1 VSEREASRPKS
12 FVERQ
17 VNAHWLQVGRGDPTL
32 MTVTHTP
39 NGIVTHVVAAETSK
53 VPEVQMEQGRVVT
66 KVDTA
71 DYGTVLSVLGGPAVV
86 EVALHTSPEQR
97 DRYAE
102 AVQRVDREAMS
113 HVMVASRTAMLTILQ
128 HLGMPAEDPE
138 SDDWPDDG
146 PDEEGERPF

>member
-1 VSEREASRPKS
+1 MTERETSRPKS

-17 VNAHWLQVGRGDPTL
+17 VNAHWLQVGRGDATL

-66 KVDTA
+66 KVDTSA
-71 DYGTVLSVLGGPAVV
+71 YGTVLSVLGGPAVV

-102 AVQRVDREAMS
+102 AVQAVDREAAE
-113 HVMVASRTAMLTILQ
+113 HVMLASRTAVLAILQ
-128 HLGMPAEDPE
+128 SLGTVVDVPE
-138 SDDWPDDG
+138 SGDWPDDG